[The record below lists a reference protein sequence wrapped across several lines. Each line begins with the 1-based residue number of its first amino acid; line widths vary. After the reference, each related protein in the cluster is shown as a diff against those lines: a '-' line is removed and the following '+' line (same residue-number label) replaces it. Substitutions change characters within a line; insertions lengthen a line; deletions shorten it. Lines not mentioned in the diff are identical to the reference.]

1 MKKFFIIISVIV
13 LSLLVVFF
21 AVNVFSSHKP
31 NTVIHCYEYS
41 AAYDYAQDSGYDT
54 YIIFGAKPPEF
65 NVDKELFEYEN
76 TPEGLMIK
84 SYSGDGVEVY
94 IPKEYESRQVIGIL
108 SGAFDKVTV
117 KDIYIPETVTVIKCS
132 FD

>member
-1 MKKFFIIISVIV
+1 
-13 LSLLVVFF
+13 
-21 AVNVFSSHKP
+21 
-31 NTVIHCYEYS
+31 
-41 AAYDYAQDSGYDT
+41 
-54 YIIFGAKPPEF
+54 
-65 NVDKELFEYEN
+65 
-76 TPEGLMIK
+76 MIK